1 MQVEDHYGLL
11 LGIHSPWE
19 IISVNL
25 NIAESRVDIYVEYT
39 NLSGKCPECGDL
51 HPKYDDRKSRTWRHL
66 DTMQFATYI
75 HCQLPRLNCSV
86 HKVKSL
92 QAPWANKQSGFT
104 LMFEAFAIKVLL
116 ASKSVESARKLLGLN
131 WKQVEAIK
139 NQAVNRGLERRSN
152 KNIDYLG
159 VDEKQFRKGHNYITT
174 LVDLDEGAVLEVIED
189 RTIESCKTLID
200 KALSDKQKG
209 NVKAVCMDMW
219 KAFFTAF
226 RDVIPTASIVHD
238 RFHISQYLNK
248 AVDTIRKKENKELI
262 ANSDNQLK
270 KSKFLWLT
278 NPENLTDEAKI
289 KLDSLNELNL
299 KVSKAWSLKE
309 SFKPFWQYHSKAW
322 ANKYFDVWYK
332 NVEES
337 QLTAMLKVADML
349 KEHLEN
355 ILTYFDHQISNA
367 VAEGL
372 NSKIQL
378 VKSNARGYR
387 SFEGFR
393 VSILF
398 HCGKLKMEP

>member
-299 KVSKAWSLKE
+299 KVWSLKE